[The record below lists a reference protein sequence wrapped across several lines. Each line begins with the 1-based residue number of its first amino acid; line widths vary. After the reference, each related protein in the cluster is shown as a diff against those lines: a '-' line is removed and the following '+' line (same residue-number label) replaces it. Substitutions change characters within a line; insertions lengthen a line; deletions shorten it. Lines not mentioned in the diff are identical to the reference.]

1 MKKNPKMKY
10 LIDTNV
16 LIELFRQNPE
26 TENPENPVIGDYF
39 ADLPLNKRFTTDMNV
54 LELYNGA
61 KRKDRPKEIEKI
73 DLFLTEE
80 SIKSIPITRKD
91 SKKAIELMKKYT
103 PIIGLED
110 KDALIAAISL
120 NRNCHLITIDKV
132 FNKINLR
139 AEKFEKLKKDGLKV
153 ITLSGYEERG
163 IINV

>member
-1 MKKNPKMKY
+1 MKQNPKMKY

-26 TENPENPVIGDYF
+26 NPENPEIGDYF
-39 ADLPLNKRFTTDMNV
+39 EDLPRNKRFTTDMNV

-61 KRKDRPKEIEKI
+61 RNKGPKEIENI
-73 DLFLTEE
+73 DLFLKEE
-80 SIKSIPITRKD
+80 RIKLFPITRKD

-103 PIIGLED
+103 PTIGLED

-153 ITLSGYEERG
+153 NTLSGYERG